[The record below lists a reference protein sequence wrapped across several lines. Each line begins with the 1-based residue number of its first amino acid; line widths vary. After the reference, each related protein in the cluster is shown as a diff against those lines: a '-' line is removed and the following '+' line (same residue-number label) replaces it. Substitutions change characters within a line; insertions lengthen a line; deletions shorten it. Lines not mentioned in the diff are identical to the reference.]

1 MDLNLEHLHDK
12 GFYVNLFE
20 EEDSL
25 GQEIAVGDILLAKDK
40 HDFKVSIQVAFI
52 YRGEWIAHPLYDLN
66 IQAYEDLNGIKYA
79 ERDDGNLYLSLKSL
93 MEDNE
98 VKQYGNIFDIHQFAE
113 YIVNNDDYDV
123 FNKLGYYYYF

>member
-1 MDLNLEHLHDK
+1 MNLNLEYLEDK
-12 GFYVNLFE
+12 GFYINLFE

-25 GQEIAVGDILLAKDK
+25 GREIAVGDVLLAKDK
-40 HDFKVSIQVAFI
+40 RGLTLSVYVAFI
-52 YRGEWIAHPLYDLN
+52 HRGEWIAHPLYDLN

-79 ERDDGNLYLSLKSL
+79 ERDDGVFYLSLKSL
-93 MEDNE
+93 MKNNE
-98 VKQYGNIFDIHQFAE
+98 VKQFGNIFDIHQFAE

>member
-12 GFYVNLFE
+12 GFYINLFE
-20 EEDSL
+20 GEDSS
-25 GQEIAVGDILLAKDK
+25 GREIAVGDVLLAKDK
-40 HDFKVSIQVAFI
+40 RGLTVSVYVAFI
-52 YRGEWIAHPLYDLN
+52 HRGKWIAHPLHDLN

-79 ERDDGNLYLSLKSL
+79 ERDGGVLYLSLKSL

-98 VKQYGNIFDIHQFAE
+98 VTQYGNIFDIHGFAE